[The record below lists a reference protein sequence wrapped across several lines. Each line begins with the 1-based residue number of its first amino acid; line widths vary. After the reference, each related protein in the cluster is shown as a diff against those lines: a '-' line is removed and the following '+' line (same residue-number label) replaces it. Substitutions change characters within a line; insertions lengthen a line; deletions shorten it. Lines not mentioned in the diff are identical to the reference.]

1 VEIVSD
7 LDDLLQPIAPGLYL
21 LPSESGGKFPES
33 HCFVVRGEQEVL
45 IDAGCGQQRLR
56 AVLERWSPDTVI
68 ISHSHPD
75 HVSGLWQVDRDAC
88 KVFSPVQSGADF
100 WRLGPLSVRFVG
112 PELAPVWIAYI
123 TRFTG
128 VRETTSDARFDHG
141 HRFDLG
147 RVHLEAVHTPGHLD
161 DHYILFEPVHGVAL
175 TFDIDLT
182 PFGPWYGHP
191 ESDIERTLASI
202 QRVAALEP
210 RVLVSSHRGI
220 FSGREQI
227 QEQLRA
233 YARIVDRRDR
243 RILELLERP
252 RTVDELVDESPIYRG
267 HSYAPEIL
275 RYWEGSM
282 IEKHLARMR
291 DRGQVQLEQEPE
303 QGRWRRA

>member
-1 VEIVSD
+1 MTIS
-7 LDDLLQPIAPGLYL
+7 DLLQPITPDLYL

-56 AVLERWSPDTVI
+56 TVLDHWSPELVI

-75 HVSGLWQVDRDAC
+75 HVSGLWQVDRGAC
-88 KVFSPVQSGADF
+88 SVLTPVQSCADF

-112 PELAPVWIAYI
+112 PDLAEEWIAYI

-128 VRETTSDARFDHG
+128 VRETTSDAHFDHG

-147 RVHLEAVHTPGHLD
+147 RVQLEAVHTPGHLD
-161 DHYILFEPVHGVAL
+161 DHYIFFEPVHGAAL

-191 ESDIERTLASI
+191 ESDIEQTLGSI
-202 QRVAALEP
+202 QKVAELEP
-210 RVLVSSHRGI
+210 RILVSSHRGI

-227 QEQLRA
+227 QQQLRA
-233 YARIVDRRDR
+233 YAQIVDHRDH
-243 RILELLERP
+243 RILALLERP
-252 RTVDELVDESPIYRG
+252 LTIDEIVDESPIYRG
-267 HSYAPEIL
+267 HRYAPAIL

-291 DRGQVQLEQEPE
+291 DRGQVQQE

>member
-1 VEIVSD
+1 VKTVPD
-7 LDDLLQPIAPGLYL
+7 LDDLLQPIVPDLYL

-88 KVFSPVQSGADF
+88 TVFSPVQSRADF

-112 PELAPVWIAYI
+112 PELAEVWIAYI

-128 VRETTSDARFDHG
+128 VRETSSGAHFAHG

-147 RVHLEAVHTPGHLD
+147 RVQLEAVHAPGHLD

-182 PFGPWYGHP
+182 PFGPWYGHH
-191 ESDIERTLASI
+191 ESDIDQTLSSI
-202 QRVAALEP
+202 RKVAELEP

-220 FSGREQI
+220 FTGHEQI
-227 QEQLRA
+227 QQRLRA
-233 YARIVDRRDR
+233 YARIVEQRDR
-243 RILELLERP
+243 RILALLQQP
-252 RTVDELVDESPIYRG
+252 RTIDELVDERPIYRD
-267 HSYAPEIL
+267 HSYAPLIL
-275 RYWEGSM
+275 RYWEGNM
-282 IEKHLARMR
+282 IGKHLERMGG
-291 DRGQVQLEQEPE
+291 RGQVQQEPE